1 MPGMQPEIVILSRTS
16 AESYVP
22 QGDEICVSITNPNSP
37 SVQLSHKFRALL
49 HLTFSDIAAP
59 TSMPL
64 FLLFSAEHASAILDF
79 VAMWPDVERIV
90 IHCVGGQG
98 RSPAVAMGICE
109 LRDGRRTRS
118 KRATPCGTRGCA
130 QSSSAWVDAVI
141 SKAKDR
147 GELTNA
153 YRDHPSWRFC
163 SLGGLP
169 RDRKTRLR
177 C

>member
-22 QGDEICVSITNPNSP
+22 QGDEICISITNPNSP
-37 SVQLSHKFRALL
+37 SVQLSDKFRALL

-64 FLLFSAEHASAILDF
+64 FLLFNAEHADAILDF
-79 VAMWPDVERIV
+79 VATWPEIERIV

-109 LRDGRRTRS
+109 SFADGRRTHSRRVTPYGTGRS
-118 KRATPCGTRGCA
+118 V
-130 QSSSAWVDAVI
+130 SV
-141 SKAKDR
+141 
-147 GELTNA
+147 
-153 YRDHPSWRFC
+153 
-163 SLGGLP
+163 
-169 RDRKTRLR
+169 
-177 C
+177 